1 MKMKKLLA
9 LLLALIMA
17 LGCAAA
23 SAETVYTKIAVNHDA
38 AKALMAGF
46 GMPEDQ
52 MGMVDPILAIVDAL
66 GIKVITVEDGAQIDL
81 DFNGADA
88 LSLGCAM
95 DGENITLAST
105 LFPSYV
111 LTMKTETIGQMMQS
125 FMPGMAG
132 GESGAGGMD
141 MTAVMEPLMGY
152 FTRFMEACSAAAVPG
167 EPVPGAYEFEGVKFD
182 TLVPIT
188 VNVPAIAEATK
199 TLMDEI
205 LADEAVM
212 GMLQGMAQG
221 GAPFDAEEM
230 KKGFEEWMAHFPDS
244 VTAEYY
250 SSSDGSPAFYIQGES
265 AYEGKEEASFGY
277 TMLFQDG
284 QNMNM
289 KYWDKENQMSGAFT
303 ITNNSMR
310 MEFIMPGMSFAMDMT
325 VDEGEPTTIVIR
337 LYFMDLENALVTVTV
352 TASKDGARTLP
363 MEAGDK
369 TVLTVE
375 DLMADKGELS
385 SGLLSDIMSNGLGG
399 LMGALMQAVPEAAPM
414 LGMLSGAPVAPDSKA
429 IPEGKMP
436 LQLGTSGYFIVIP
449 DSYTYGELTE
459 EDIADDMV
467 AYMLSPDSLLDFDI
481 YQFSKEGYP
490 DTLTEFV
497 MQEAEEYG
505 AFSIGPQMEING
517 IPAGMYMAKE
527 TYEDKEY
534 TTATYA
540 FEDGGQ
546 YVEIVFWL
554 DGEEAVNEATEI
566 IYSLFYQAAAE
577 EAEGTNPITGDWAV
591 NYFGIPM
598 YFYFN
603 DDGTYL
609 GLIADEKAAVADDGS
624 NSINGTWIFDGEK
637 MYMYGEEG
645 EAGDVIVFAYD
656 GMTMTGQVEG
666 IPVVFTRAIE
676 PEQAN

>member
-9 LLLALIMA
+9 LLVALMMA
-17 LGCAAA
+17 LGCATA

-52 MGMVDPILAIVDAL
+52 VGMVDPILAIVDAL
-66 GIKVITVEDGAQIDL
+66 GVKVITVEDGAQIDL

-111 LTMKTETIGQMMQS
+111 LTMKMETIGQMMQS

-132 GESGAGGMD
+132 GEGGAGGMD

-152 FTRFMEACSAAAVPG
+152 FTRFMEACAAAAVPG

-188 VNVPAIAEATK
+188 VNVPAIADATK
-199 TLMDEI
+199 ALMDEI

-212 GMLQGMAQG
+212 GMIQGMAQG
-221 GAPFDAEEM
+221 GAPMNVEEL
-230 KKGFEEWMAHFPDS
+230 KKGIEEWMAHFPDT

-250 SSSDGSPAFYIQGES
+250 SNSDGSPAFYMQGES
-265 AYEGKEEASFGY
+265 GYEGKEEASFGY
-277 TMLFQDG
+277 TMLFQDE

-289 KYWDKENQMSGAFT
+289 KYWDKENQMSAALA
-303 ITNNSMR
+303 ITSNSFR
-310 MEFIMPGMSFAMDMT
+310 MEFIIPGMSFAMDMT
-325 VDEGEPTTIVIR
+325 LDEGEPATIVIK
-337 LYFMDLENALVTVTV
+337 LYFMDLENPLVTVTV

-363 MEAGDK
+363 LEAGGK
-369 TVLTVE
+369 TVLAIE
-375 DLMADKGELS
+375 DLMSGEGDAA
-385 SGLLSDIMSNGLGG
+385 SGLLGDIMTNGLGG

-414 LGMLSGAPVAPDSKA
+414 LAMFSGAPAGSDSKA

-490 DTLTEFV
+490 DTLSAFV

-505 AFSIGPQMEING
+505 AFSIGAQMEING

-540 FEDGGQ
+540 FEDGGE

-554 DGEEAVNEATEI
+554 DGDEAVNEATEI
-566 IYSLFYQAAAE
+566 IYSLFYQAAAG
-577 EAEGTNPITGDWAV
+577 EAEGTNPITGDWSV

-624 NSINGTWIFDGEK
+624 NSISGVWTFDGEK

-645 EAGDVIVFAYD
+645 EAGDALVFAFD

-666 IPVVFTRAIE
+666 MPVVFTRAIE
-676 PEQAN
+676 PEQAD